1 MGYVF
6 ADGAIRLF
14 RSADVVWLVLSGGDQ
29 CIAAA
34 VGWPFGGPSVKS
46 FTGSPGPAGLRESES
61 RDRG

>member
-1 MGYVF
+1 MGYVCVY
-6 ADGAIRLF
+6 GAMRSF
-14 RSADVVWLVLSGGDQ
+14 RGVNVVWLVLSGGDQ